1 MEQTNH
7 LKLPYILP
15 SQAQKHVTHN
25 EALRILDAIV
35 QLAVIARDYTH
46 PDPAAEEGDRYI
58 VPDDAGGD
66 WALQTQKIAAFTDGS
81 WYYFTP
87 QTGWLCYVKNES
99 NMLVFNGNDWQEL
112 TGSSDISSVEM
123 LGIHASADETNRLTV
138 SSEATLFNHAGN
150 GHQLKLNKNTDA
162 DTASLLFQ
170 SNWTGHA
177 EMGLAGSKDF
187 SVKVGDDN
195 GQWREAMRIDRTSG
209 NVMIGAMFPSTRLHV
224 DGPIRTGTTT
234 VANLPSAT
242 THGAGSII
250 FVSDATG
257 GAQHAYSDGSQW
269 LSLRS
274 GTVIA

>member
-25 EALRILDAIV
+25 EALRMLDAIV

-46 PDPAAEEGDRYI
+46 PDPEAQEGDRYI
-58 VPDDAGGD
+58 IPDNAGDD
-66 WALQTQKIAAFTDGS
+66 WSAHTHKLAAFTDGS
-81 WYYFTP
+81 WSYFVP
-87 QTGWLCYVKNES
+87 LAGWLCYVKNE
-99 NMLVFNGNDWQEL
+99 NKLLIFNGTDWQE
-112 TGSSDISSVEM
+112 TGGGADLSSVAM
-123 LGIHASADETNRLTV
+123 LGIHASADETNRLSV
-138 SSEATLFNHAGN
+138 SSAATLLNHAGN
-150 GHQLKLNKNTDA
+150 GHQLKLNKNNEA

-209 NVMIGAMFPSTRLHV
+209 NIMIGAMTPTTRLHV
-224 DGPIRTGTTT
+224 DGAIRTGSATIST
-234 VANLPSAT
+234 LPSASAQ
-242 THGAGSII
+242 GAGAII
-250 FVSDATG
+250 FVSNASG
-257 GAQHAYSDGSQW
+257 GAQPAYSDGNQW
-269 LSLRS
+269 LSLRT
-274 GTVIA
+274 GAVIA

>member
-25 EALRILDAIV
+25 EALRMLDAIV

-46 PDPAAEEGDRYI
+46 PDPEAQEGDRYI
-58 VPDDAGGD
+58 VPDNAGGD
-66 WALQTQKIAAFTDGS
+66 WIEHTHKLAAFTDGS
-81 WYYFTP
+81 WSYFTP
-87 QTGWLCYVKNES
+87 LAGWLCYVKNE
-99 NMLVFNGNDWQEL
+99 NKLLIFNGADWQE
-112 TGSSDISSVEM
+112 TGGSADLSSIEM

-138 SSEATLFNHAGN
+138 SAAATLLNHAGN
-150 GHQLKLNKNTDA
+150 GHQLKLNKNGEA

-187 SVKVGDDN
+187 SVKVSDDN
-195 GQWREAMRIDRTSG
+195 GQWREAMRVDRSSG
-209 NVMIGAMFPSTRLHV
+209 NIMIGAMTPSTRLHV
-224 DGPIRTGTTT
+224 DGAIRTGSITIRT
-234 VANLPSAT
+234 LPSAST
-242 THGAGSII
+242 QGAGAII
-250 FVSDATG
+250 FVSDASG
-257 GAQHAYSDGSQW
+257 GAQHAYSDGKQW

-274 GTVIA
+274 GAVIA

>member
-25 EALRILDAIV
+25 EALRMLDAIV

-46 PDPAAEEGDRYI
+46 PDPEAQEGDRYI
-58 VPDDAGGD
+58 IPDNAGGD
-66 WALQTQKIAAFTDGS
+66 WSAHKHKLAAFTDGS
-81 WYYFTP
+81 WSYFIP
-87 QTGWLCYVKNES
+87 LAGWLCYVKNE
-99 NMLVFNGNDWQEL
+99 NKLLIFNGTDWQE
-112 TGSSDISSVEM
+112 TGGSADLSSVAM
-123 LGIHASADETNRLTV
+123 LGIHASADETNRLSV
-138 SSEATLFNHAGN
+138 SSAATLLNHAGN
-150 GHQLKLNKNTDA
+150 GHQLKLNKNGET

-187 SVKVGDDN
+187 SVKVGDDS

-209 NVMIGAMFPSTRLHV
+209 NIMIGTMIPTTRLHV
-224 DGPIRTGTTT
+224 DGAIRTGTVTIST
-234 VANLPSAT
+234 LPSASAQ
-242 THGAGSII
+242 GAGAII
-250 FVSDATG
+250 FVSNANG
-257 GAQHAYSDGSQW
+257 GAQHAYSDGNQW

-274 GTVIA
+274 GAVIA

>member
-25 EALRILDAIV
+25 EALRMLDAVV

-46 PDPAAEEGDRYI
+46 PDPTAQEGDRYI
-58 VPDDAGGD
+58 VPTDAGGD
-66 WALQTQKIAAFTDGS
+66 WALHTQKLAAFNDGS

-87 QTGWLCYVKNES
+87 QAGWLCYVKNES
-99 NMLVFNGNDWQEL
+99 KLLIFNGNEWQDL
-112 TGSSDISSVEM
+112 VGNSDISATEM
-123 LGIHASADETNRLTV
+123 LGINASADETNRLAV
-138 SSEATLFNHAGN
+138 SSAATLLNHAGN
-150 GHQLKLNKNTDA
+150 GHQLKLNKNTEA

-170 SNWTGHA
+170 SNWNGHA

-195 GQWREAMRIDRTSG
+195 GAWREAIRIDHING
-209 NVMIGAMFPSTRLHV
+209 NVMIGATSPSTRLHI
-224 DGPIRTGTTT
+224 DGPIRTGMST
-234 VANLPSAT
+234 VANLPSAA

-250 FVSDATG
+250 FVSDAAG

-269 LSLRS
+269 LSFRS
-274 GTVIA
+274 GNSIN